1 MRETSRRRTDG
12 RSQRRGVT
20 KQELEQ
26 FDPGEQH
33 LSEERCLPEL
43 FPSLPVFFRKKDPFD
58 GISLIVSKMMKTVS
72 DRKSV
77 V

>member
-1 MRETSRRRTDG
+1 M
-12 RSQRRGVT
+12 

-43 FPSLPVFFRKKDPFD
+43 FPSLPDFFRKKGPFD

-72 DRKSV
+72 FSVISQILLWFNSYSLFDRDDFLN
-77 V
+77 